1 MKKYIYITLFLLA
14 AQLFQS
20 CKKNYLDTIP
30 TSATSPATAFDN
42 AGNAALAIN
51 GLAKM
56 MTNQYL
62 GSQGFNGEGTIK
74 MYYGNYTGKDFYV
87 NLPGWAAIINATF
100 NENTTSIYCY
110 YPWYYYYKIIG
121 NANTVIVRIDGA
133 TGSDADKNFIKA
145 QALTYRAY
153 CYMMLVQLYGNRWS
167 DSQNGATKGVVLR
180 LDESSDALP
189 QATLAE
195 CYTQIYKDL
204 DDAIKLYTSSGK
216 KRASGKNFDVDI
228 NVAYATYAR
237 AALNKQDYP
246 TAELNAQKAR
256 AGYPLMN
263 TTAYK
268 AGFCNP
274 TSEWIWSSYGA
285 SDETLYFYSYFSY
298 IAYNS
303 TASAVRTY
311 PKCINKLLYNQIPAS
326 DIRKGL
332 FLNPTGYTY
341 TTSTGQAQAALTTYA
356 RTLFPDMQ
364 SNATVYAFMQYKI
377 KANDMPGVGHLNH
390 FRSSEMYLIEAEAK
404 YYQNKPETDVQNL
417 LIELTKTSGRDPS
430 YTCTKTGV
438 DLLNEIKLYRS
449 IELWGEGFDWFDL
462 KRWGDTID
470 RLSTD
475 AGGSFPA
482 ALAVKITPDASNKWT
497 WKVPNKEFDYNTE
510 IKQ

>member
-1 MKKYIYITLFLLA
+1 MKKILKLSIILGLIFIV
-14 AQLFQS
+14 S
-20 CKKNYLDTIP
+20 CKKNYLDTVP
-30 TSATSPATAFDN
+30 TSSTSPETAF
-42 AGNAALAIN
+42 ATTGNASLAIN

-56 MTNQYL
+56 MTMQYL

-74 MYYGNYTGKDFYV
+74 MYYGNYPGQDFYV
-87 NLPGWAAIINATF
+87 YLTGWAPIINATF
-100 NENTTSIYCY
+100 NETTTSIYCY
-110 YPWYYYYKIIG
+110 YPWYYYYKIIA
-121 NANTVIVRIDGA
+121 NANTVIAKIDNAVGTEA
-133 TGSDADKNFIKA
+133 ERSFVKA

-153 CYMMLVQLYGNRWS
+153 SYMMLVQLYSNRWS
-167 DSQNGATKGVVLR
+167 DSQSGASKGVVLR
-180 LDESSDALP
+180 LDESTDEKALS
-189 QATLAE
+189 TLAE
-195 CYTQIYKDL
+195 SYAQIYKDL
-204 DDAIKLYTSSGK
+204 DDAIRLFTSSGK
-216 KRASGKNFDVDI
+216 SRVSGKNYDVDI

-237 AALNKQDYP
+237 AALNRQDYIN
-246 TAELNAQKAR
+246 AEKYAQKAR
-256 AGYPLMN
+256 VGYPLMN
-263 TTAYK
+263 ATDYK

-285 SDETLYFYSYFSY
+285 SDETLYFYSYFAY

-311 PKCINKLLYNQIPAS
+311 PKCINKVLYNKIPAT

-332 FLNPTGYTY
+332 FLNPAGYTY
-341 TTSTGQAQAALTTYA
+341 TASTGQAGTALSTYG
-356 RTLFPDMQ
+356 RSLFPALQ
-364 SNATVYAFMQYKI
+364 SNATLYAYMQFKI
-377 KANDMPGVGHLNH
+377 KANDMPGVGHLNN

-404 YYQNKPETDVQNL
+404 YLQNKPAAEIQNL

-462 KRWGDTID
+462 KRWGDSID

-482 ALAVKITPDASNKWT
+482 ALAVKITPDQNNKWT
-497 WKVPNKEFDYNTE
+497 WKIPNREFDYNTL
-510 IKQ
+510 IQ